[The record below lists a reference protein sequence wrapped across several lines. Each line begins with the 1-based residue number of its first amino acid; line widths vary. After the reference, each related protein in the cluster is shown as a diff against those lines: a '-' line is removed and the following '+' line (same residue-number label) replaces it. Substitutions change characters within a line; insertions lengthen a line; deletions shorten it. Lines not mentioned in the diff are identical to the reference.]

1 MIFWL
6 WVLAV
11 IMIYLL
17 IGVLEV
23 ALLSRRAA
31 SRCHD
36 HWTNGT
42 VYDRSRWVHCEPSV
56 CTSPQVN
63 HRIDRAQLLGWHY
76 GLLLGWPVAVPMLL
90 IETRAMTVADAVDPA
105 VRRALEARTAWLEK
119 QLDNRS

>member
-1 MIFWL
+1 MIFWF

-11 IMIYLL
+11 IVTYLL
-17 IGVLEV
+17 IGVV
-23 ALLSRRAA
+23 AMTALSKRAA

-36 HWTNGT
+36 HWTDGDF
-42 VYDRSRWVHCEPSV
+42 YARSRWMHCEPSV
-56 CTSPQVN
+56 CTKPGVN
-63 HRIDRAQLLGWHY
+63 HRIDRGQLLGWYY

-119 QLDNRS
+119 QLDNRF